1 MDRLFAGLDIS
12 TQSAKLVL
20 LNWVSGSVLYEDSL
34 SYDLD
39 LSHYG
44 TKNGVI
50 PNKDKSVSESDPKM
64 WIEAVDIL
72 FQRSKDKSIPL
83 DQIKSISVSGQQHG
97 LVSLDKGGHLSRP
110 LSKLWNDFSTQKEC
124 DLLDKSIG
132 GQSEMIKEVGNSQRT
147 GYTASKIY
155 NMFLNERDIYDKT
168 AVFLLVH
175 NYINWYLTGGTSIME
190 EGDASG
196 TALWSPVNK
205 NWSEKVMNSIDVSLK
220 AKLPNVDSSKKS
232 IGFISKS
239 LVKHFGFSPD
249 CTIDSGSGDNM
260 YGALGTGNI
269 TSGLVTISLGTSGT
283 AYTFLENPF
292 IDPSGEIAC
301 FCDSTGNYLPLLCVS
316 NMANGYNNFLKQNS
330 LSHSDF
336 DLLIEKSD
344 PGNNGKIIIPW
355 FEGERTPDL
364 PEAAPIYFGF
374 NPEDFNKNTMA
385 RGLLEGHI
393 QNLYDG
399 FRRLP
404 VRPKKI
410 HLTGGMS
417 KSRSWCQAIADI
429 FSCETVPL
437 ESEGAA
443 MGAALHASWV
453 WHNENRE
460 PKEINEIVEPFIL
473 FNERLICKPREKYQK
488 IYGYQKKLFSS
499 LSKRVRGQDSGDPFK
514 IFHQMVKH

>member
-124 DLLDKSIG
+124 DLLEKSIG

>member
-124 DLLDKSIG
+124 DLLEKSIG

-330 LSHSDF
+330 LSHSEF